1 MTVRIRLA
9 RFGRTHRPFYR
20 VVVTDSRT
28 TRDGKNLEIL
38 GFYNPLAGRDDEK
51 GMALKLE
58 RVKYWLSVG
67 AQPSETVESLL
78 ARAGLVPDDAT
89 LDQEQPANASQNDD
103 NGVSPEAIFSIG
115 LQVN

>member
-20 VVVTDSRT
+20 VVVIDSRT
-28 TRDGKNLEIL
+28 ARDGKNLEVL
-38 GFYNPLAGRDDEK
+38 GFYNPLAGKDDEK
-51 GMALKLE
+51 RMALKLE

-78 ARAGLVPDDAT
+78 ARAGLVTDEAP